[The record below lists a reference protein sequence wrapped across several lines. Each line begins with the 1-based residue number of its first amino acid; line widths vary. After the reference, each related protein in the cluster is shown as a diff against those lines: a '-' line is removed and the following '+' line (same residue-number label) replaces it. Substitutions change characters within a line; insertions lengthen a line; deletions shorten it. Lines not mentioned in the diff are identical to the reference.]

1 MIGPMT
7 PPRLTPPRP
16 TLVADAAIVLIAE
29 RGLRGLTHRAV
40 DEEAGLPAG
49 STSNLARTRAA
60 LLELALTRIVERE
73 TEDYPV
79 LTEDSPAGAPPV
91 GTPPVGAAA
100 SIPAVM
106 APTPTAARDLLV
118 EVGADLL
125 YRALTS
131 GRRLTLARME
141 LALEA
146 TRRPELRAVY
156 DRLGARFAGIG
167 AALLAQCGSADP
179 TADARRLIRWCDGV
193 LFNAT
198 AGSGHWHVP
207 SPEELCG
214 EVARYLAALLDRE
227 CSEAAGR
234 GRV

>member
-7 PPRLTPPRP
+7 PPRP
-16 TLVADAAIVLIAE
+16 TLIADAAITLIAE

-73 TEDYPV
+73 TEDQPV
-79 LTEDSPAGAPPV
+79 LAEEAPAAAPPV
-91 GTPPVGAAA
+91 PAAA
-100 SIPAVM
+100 IPA
-106 APTPTAARDLLV
+106 TPAGPAVPATPAAARDLLV
-118 EVGADLL
+118 RGGAELL
-125 YRALTS
+125 HQALTS
-131 GRRLTLARME
+131 GRRFTLARLE

-156 DRLGARFAGIG
+156 DRLGGRFAGTA
-167 AALLAQCGSADP
+167 AALLARCGSADP
-179 TADARRLIRWCDGV
+179 AADARRLIRWCDGV

-198 AGSGHWHVP
+198 AGSGHWHIP
-207 SPEELCG
+207 APEELRD
-214 EVARYLAALLDRE
+214 EVAGYLSALLDRE
-227 CSEAAGR
+227 
-234 GRV
+234 

>member
-7 PPRLTPPRP
+7 PPRP
-16 TLVADAAIVLIAE
+16 TLIADAAITLIAE

-79 LTEDSPAGAPPV
+79 LTVEHPAAAPP
-91 GTPPVGAAA
+91 GPA
-100 SIPAVM
+100 S
-106 APTPTAARDLLV
+106 ARDLLV
-118 EVGADLL
+118 RVGADLL
-125 YRALTS
+125 HQALTS
-131 GRRLTLARME
+131 GRRLTLARLE

-156 DRLGARFAGIG
+156 DRLGGRFADI
-167 AALLAQCGSADP
+167 AAVLLTQCGSADP

-198 AGSGHWHVP
+198 AGSGHWHIP
-207 SPEELCG
+207 APEELRD
-214 EVARYLAALLDRE
+214 EVACYLAALLDRE
-227 CSEAAGR
+227 
-234 GRV
+234 

>member
-1 MIGPMT
+1 M
-7 PPRLTPPRP
+7 TPPRP
-16 TLVADAAIVLIAE
+16 TLIADAAIALIAE

-60 LLELALTRIVERE
+60 LLELALTRIVRRE
-73 TEDYPV
+73 TEDYPF
-79 LTEDSPAGAPPV
+79 LTVEPPAAAPPSPSSARDILV
-91 GTPPVGAAA
+91 RVGAA
-100 SIPAVM
+100 
-106 APTPTAARDLLV
+106 LLHQ
-118 EVGADLL
+118 
-125 YRALTS
+125 ALTS
-131 GRRLTLARME
+131 GRRLTLARLE

-156 DRLGARFAGIG
+156 DRLGGRFADI
-167 AALLAQCGSADP
+167 AAVLLAQCGSADP

-207 SPEELCG
+207 APEELRD

-227 CSEAAGR
+227 
-234 GRV
+234 

>member
-7 PPRLTPPRP
+7 PPRP
-16 TLVADAAIVLIAE
+16 TLIADAAITLIAE

-40 DEEAGLPAG
+40 DEEAGLPSG

-73 TEDYPV
+73 TEDHPV
-79 LTEDSPAGAPPV
+79 LTVEPS
-91 GTPPVGAAA
+91 AAA
-100 SIPAVM
+100 S
-106 APTPTAARDLLV
+106 PTPASARDLLV
-118 EVGADLL
+118 RVGADLL
-125 YRALTS
+125 HQALTT
-131 GRRLTLARME
+131 GRRLTLARLE

-156 DRLGARFAGIG
+156 DRLGGRFADIA
-167 AALLAQCGSADP
+167 AALLARSGSADP

-207 SPEELCG
+207 SPEELRD
-214 EVARYLAALLDRE
+214 EAASYLSALLDRE
-227 CSEAAGR
+227 
-234 GRV
+234 

>member
-1 MIGPMT
+1 MT
-7 PPRLTPPRP
+7 SPRLTPPRP
-16 TLVADAAIVLIAE
+16 TLVADTAIALIAE

-79 LTEDSPAGAPPV
+79 LTEGSPAAAMPAPEVAAPA
-91 GTPPVGAAA
+91 PAAA
-100 SIPAVM
+100 
-106 APTPTAARDLLV
+106 RELLV
-118 EVGADLL
+118 QVGADLL
-125 YRALTS
+125 HQALTS
-131 GRRLTLARME
+131 GRRLTLARLE

-156 DRLGARFAGIG
+156 DRLGGRFADI
-167 AALLAQCGSADP
+167 AATLLARCGSADP

-198 AGSGHWHVP
+198 AGSGHWHIP
-207 SPEELCG
+207 SPEELRD
-214 EVARYLAALLDRE
+214 EVACYLAALLDWE
-227 CSEAAGR
+227 
-234 GRV
+234 

>member
-7 PPRLTPPRP
+7 PPRP
-16 TLVADAAIVLIAE
+16 TLIADAAITLIAE

-40 DEEAGLPAG
+40 DEEAGLPSG

-73 TEDYPV
+73 TEEHPV
-79 LTEDSPAGAPPV
+79 LTAEPS
-91 GTPPVGAAA
+91 AAA
-100 SIPAVM
+100 S
-106 APTPTAARDLLV
+106 PTPACARDLLV
-118 EVGADLL
+118 RVGADLL
-125 YRALTS
+125 HQALTT
-131 GRRLTLARME
+131 GRRLTLARLE

-156 DRLGARFAGIG
+156 DRLGGRFADIA
-167 AALLAQCGSADP
+167 AALLARSGSAAP

-207 SPEELCG
+207 SPEELRD
-214 EVARYLAALLDRE
+214 EVASYLAALLDRE
-227 CSEAAGR
+227 
-234 GRV
+234 

>member
-7 PPRLTPPRP
+7 PPRP
-16 TLVADAAIVLIAE
+16 TLIADAAVTLIAE

-73 TEDYPV
+73 TEDHPV
-79 LTEDSPAGAPPV
+79 LTGQAP
-91 GTPPVGAAA
+91 AAA
-100 SIPAVM
+100 SPDPA
-106 APTPTAARDLLV
+106 AARALLV
-118 EVGADLL
+118 RAGADLL

-131 GRRLTLARME
+131 GRRLTLARLE

-156 DRLGARFAGIG
+156 DRLGTRFADF
-167 AALLAQCGSADP
+167 AAVLLARCGSADP

-198 AGSGHWHVP
+198 AGSGHWHIP
-207 SPEELCG
+207 APEELRDEMAC
-214 EVARYLAALLDRE
+214 YLTVLLDRE
-227 CSEAAGR
+227 
-234 GRV
+234 

>member
-79 LTEDSPAGAPPV
+79 LMEDSPAAAL
-91 GTPPVGAAA
+91 TSAAA
-100 SIPAVM
+100 
-106 APTPTAARDLLV
+106 RELLV

-167 AALLAQCGSADP
+167 AALLAQCGSVDP

-198 AGSGHWHVP
+198 AGSGHWHIP
-207 SPEELCG
+207 SPEELRD
-214 EVARYLAALLDRE
+214 EVACYLAALLDWE
-227 CSEAAGR
+227 
-234 GRV
+234 